1 MKASHYILG
10 AAVLTVGLLLLTP
23 PRRNTEPAK
32 DAPASPA
39 AASTNAARHRVRLNR
54 SLATAGEAPAATA
67 LQGTNLYARLARED
81 PEKLRPEQ
89 LEGYLATN
97 HRSAGSLL
105 AAFGATGDRA
115 LLREAMEKFPN
126 DPHVALTAY
135 YLAGPYD
142 SQQPASEDRRRWLET
157 LRQSDPGNALGSY
170 LAAADLF
177 KSGQTEE
184 ALKALTEAADRPRL
198 NQFILENLQNGE
210 EAYTAAG
217 YSEAEAKGRAAM
229 EVPLPQYV
237 DLKLAGTK
245 LAELAA
251 SYRQTGDEAS
261 AQAALQMGLALGERL
276 SSGRSESLIQE
287 LVGLAVQKRVLSE
300 ANPGAPVDVEG
311 RTAQARLDQL
321 LQHREELKALARQ
334 SEVVL
339 QTLSD
344 QDIGHFF
351 DRTRSFGEEAAM
363 RWAVNR
369 GQQP

>member
-1 MKASHYILG
+1 MKTSHFILG
-10 AAVLTVGLLLLTP
+10 AAVLTVGLILLTP
-23 PRRNTEPAK
+23 PRRKAEPAK
-32 DAPASPA
+32 DLPATLS
-39 AASTNAARHRVRLNR
+39 AASTNAARYQVRRNR
-54 SLATAGEAPAATA
+54 SLAAVGEAPASTA
-67 LQGTNLYARLARED
+67 QPGTNLYARLAREES
-81 PEKLRPEQ
+81 EKLRPEQ

-105 AAFGATGDRA
+105 AAYGATGDRA
-115 LLREAMEKFPN
+115 FLREAMEKFPN
-126 DPHVALTAY
+126 DPHVALAAY

-142 SQQPASEDRRRWLET
+142 SQQPASGERRRWLEA
-157 LRQSDPGNALGSY
+157 LRNSDPGNALGSY

-177 KSGQTEE
+177 KSGQTEA
-184 ALKALTEAADRPRL
+184 ALKALTEAADRPCL

-251 SYRQTGDEAS
+251 SYRQAGDEAS

-276 SSGRSESLIQE
+276 SSGKSESLIQE
-287 LVGLAVQKRVLSE
+287 LVGIAVQKRLLSE
-300 ANPGAPVDVEG
+300 VSPGAAVDAEG

-321 LQHREELKALARQ
+321 LQHREDLKALARQ
-334 SEVVL
+334 SEDAL
-339 QTLSD
+339 QTMSD

-363 RWAVNR
+363 RWVVER
-369 GQQP
+369 VRQP